1 MDVLGSLFS
10 EVDGIA
16 GGHKQPRPAED
27 GSIVARFFSSRT
39 LYTPPPLRM
48 LRAVRGDDG
57 CGAGDRTDV
66 DSVEDSAML
75 TALQRRSVDSARH
88 GAVLAGAGSAI
99 AGTLSLASASS
110 NVPVEYVQY
119 LGVV

>member
-1 MDVLGSLFS
+1 
-10 EVDGIA
+10 
-16 GGHKQPRPAED
+16 
-27 GSIVARFFSSRT
+27 
-39 LYTPPPLRM
+39 M
-48 LRAVRGDDG
+48 LRAVRGDGG
-57 CGAGDRTDV
+57 CGAGDRADV

-75 TALQRRSVDSARH
+75 AALQRRSVNSARH